1 MSVSALNGL
10 VNSYRADGVITLE
23 EAENIISPAD
33 PTFGSPKAIGSF
45 TGKDEFE
52 IVKKVAADIKSGALV
67 GEPGAVDTLD
77 EFVAKG
83 PDSRFKHILKGGS
96 IGSAMRRLGAFL
108 GGTVGGLGAFFAG
121 GGAAIVAIQA
131 AAVSGAAAFFLGAG
145 SFLAVASAVVLG
157 AAAIGLGAGHVVG
170 MIQGTFDD

>member
-1 MSVSALNGL
+1 MSVSTLNGL
-10 VNSYRADGVITLE
+10 VNSYRADGVITID
-23 EAENIISPAD
+23 EAEKIISPAD
-33 PTFGSPKAIGSF
+33 PTFGRPVGFGTF
-45 TGKDEFE
+45 TSKDEFE
-52 IVKKVAADIKSGALV
+52 IVKKVATDIKSGALV

-121 GGAAIVAIQA
+121 GA
-131 AAVSGAAAFFLGAG
+131 AALVGVQAVAATGAAAFFIGAG
-145 SFLAVASAVVLG
+145 SFLAVGAAVVLG

>member
-52 IVKKVAADIKSGALV
+52 IVKKVATDIKSGALV

-77 EFVAKG
+77 EFFAKG
-83 PDSRFKHILKGGS
+83 PDSRFKHILKS
-96 IGSAMRRLGAFL
+96 IFGAS
-108 GGTVGGLGAFFAG
+108 
-121 GGAAIVAIQA
+121 GGAVAGAVPGFIAGATAPPGRRMGHAGAIV
-131 AAVSGAAAFFLGAG
+131 SGGKGTAEAKQEAFREAG
-145 SFLAVASAVVLG
+145 IGVAETPSEMADTL
-157 AAAIGLGAGHVVG
+157 LK
-170 MIQGTFDD
+170 MM

>member
-33 PTFGSPKAIGSF
+33 PTFGSPTSIGTF

-52 IVKKVAADIKSGALV
+52 IVKKVATDIKSGALT
-67 GEPGAVDTLD
+67 GEPGAVETLD

-96 IGSAMRRLGAFL
+96 IGSAMRRLGAFI
-108 GGTVGGLGAFFAG
+108 GGTFGGLGAFFAG
-121 GGAAIVAIQA
+121 GGAAVLAIEA
-131 AAVSGAAAFFLGAG
+131 AAVSGAAAVFLGGA
-145 SFLAVASAVVLG
+145 SFFAVAAAVVL
-157 AAAIGLGAGHVVG
+157 AAAGIGLLGGHVVG
-170 MIQGTFDD
+170 MLQGTFDD